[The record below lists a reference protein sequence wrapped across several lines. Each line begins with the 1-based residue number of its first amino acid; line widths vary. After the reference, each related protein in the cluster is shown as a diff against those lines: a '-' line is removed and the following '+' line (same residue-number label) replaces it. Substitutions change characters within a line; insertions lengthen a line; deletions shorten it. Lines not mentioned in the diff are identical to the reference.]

1 MSLWLFPH
9 LPPFAIFIF
18 FSSHF
23 TCCCQ
28 HQNYQMDPR
37 PHEATEAGVQLGASA
52 TRVLLTWPKGTQGA
66 ATPACRHLP
75 APSSGC
81 ALAQPTL
88 RPAPCPEGNPT
99 GERSPPTPWT
109 STLSRRH
116 TALPVSP
123 AHSRLSA
130 ASFAKR
136 LVSSVWGYDAV
147 HLMVTT
153 PAQRFPPLS
162 VALSST
168 LCSPP
173 DGHHTCSG
181 VPTSVGGL
189 VLDPLQPLTVPPLG

>member
-9 LPPFAIFIF
+9 LPPTFAIFIF

-37 PHEATEAGVQLGASA
+37 PHEATEAGVHLGASA

-88 RPAPCPEGNPT
+88 HPAPCPEGNPT
-99 GERSPPTPWT
+99 GERSPPTPRPA
-109 STLSRRH
+109 LSLVVTQCFLCPQLICVYLLPPFQRDCFQVYGAMMQSIRWSPH
-116 TALPVSP
+116 LLRSSHLCRWPCPRPSAALDCGSLGVSP
-123 AHSRLSA
+123 
-130 ASFAKR
+130 
-136 LVSSVWGYDAV
+136 W
-147 HLMVTT
+147 
-153 PAQRFPPLS
+153 
-162 VALSST
+162 
-168 LCSPP
+168 
-173 DGHHTCSG
+173 SG
-181 VPTSVGGL
+181 CW
-189 VLDPLQPLTVPPLG
+189 